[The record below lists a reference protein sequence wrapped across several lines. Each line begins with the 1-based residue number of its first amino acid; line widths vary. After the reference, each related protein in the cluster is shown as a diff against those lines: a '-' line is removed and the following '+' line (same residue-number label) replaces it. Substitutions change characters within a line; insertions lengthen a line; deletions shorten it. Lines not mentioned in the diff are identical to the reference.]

1 MSKFALK
8 NIFEKT
14 FITSLFTIAIPIMVQ
29 NFINASVNMADT
41 AMIGRLGAS
50 SVAAVGLGNQIFFL
64 LNMLLFGMVSGS
76 AVFCAQFWG
85 RKDTDGIKRTFG
97 LCLILATL
105 IGGMF
110 TSICLLIPETII
122 GLYTSDTE
130 VIKLGSIYL
139 SLSALCFMPFS
150 YSFVLTMI
158 LRSIEKV
165 KIAVVSA
172 LIALSLNL
180 ILNFILIFGFLGFP
194 AMGVKGAAAA
204 TVISRIVELLIV
216 LSITLK
222 KRYPVFGTPAQMF
235 SLSAKFLAAY
245 FTVTLPVIIEETLWS
260 LGVTVENKIIA
271 GMGTSE
277 YAAFNI
283 VLTVSQ
289 LLWVIFMGMGNAS
302 GVIIGKKIGA
312 GETEKAKTYAKS
324 IAVLSPLVAVGVM
337 LLFLPI
343 SFFLPIMFNVGE
355 EVLKLAPP
363 MMFALASFYP
373 LKAFNSVMI
382 IGICRSGG
390 DTRFS
395 LFYDI
400 FFMWAASI
408 PIAYF
413 FSKTEF
419 APAWF
424 VFCCILSEE
433 PLKIFLGIK
442 RLKTGKWLRCVINN

>member
-1 MSKFALK
+1 MTKSIFKKA
-8 NIFEKT
+8 FEKE
-14 FITSLFTIAIPIMVQ
+14 FISSLFIIAVPIMLQ
-29 NFINASVNMADT
+29 NFINAAVNMADT
-41 AMIGRLGAS
+41 AMIGKLGATAI
-50 SVAAVGLGNQIFFL
+50 AAVGLGNQIFFL

-76 AVFCAQFWG
+76 AVFSAQFWG
-85 RKDTDGIKRTFG
+85 RKDILGIKKTFG
-97 LCLILATL
+97 LCIILATV
-105 IGGMF
+105 IGGTF
-110 TSICLLIPETII
+110 TILCLLMPETII
-122 GLYTSDTE
+122 GLYTKDAE
-130 VIKLGSIYL
+130 VIKLGAVYL
-139 SLSALCFMPFS
+139 RISALCFMPFS
-150 YSFVLTMI
+150 YSFALTMI

-165 KIAVVSA
+165 RIAVVSA
-172 LIALSLNL
+172 LIALSLNFF
-180 ILNFILIFGFLGFP
+180 LNLILIFGLLGFP
-194 AMGVKGAAAA
+194 AMGIKGAAAA
-204 TVISRIVELLIV
+204 TVISRLVELFIV
-216 LSITLK
+216 VFITLK
-222 KRYPVFGTPAQMF
+222 KRYPVFGTPAEMF
-235 SLSAKFLAAY
+235 GIAPQFLSAY
-245 FTVTLPVIIEETLWS
+245 FVVTFPVIIEEMLWS

-312 GETEKAKTYAKS
+312 GDTEKAQLYAKS
-324 IAVLSPLVAVGVM
+324 ISILSPLVAVGVM

-343 SFFLPIMFNVGE
+343 SLVLPFIFNVGE
-355 EVLKLAPP
+355 EVLSLMPP
-363 MMFALASFYP
+363 LMYALASFYP

-400 FFMWAASI
+400 FFMWTASI

-419 APAWF
+419 APVWF

-433 PLKIFLGIK
+433 PLKIMLGIH